1 LNQNWHATLIRHLLL
16 LITVCLIGG
25 LVSGYYGWSLAIG
38 LALYLGWTL
47 KQLLRLHDWLRNH
60 QPDEHRPMVTACGA
74 RCSTA
79 FTICN
84 AATSAYVAACRQ

>member
-1 LNQNWHATLIRHLLL
+1 MNQNWHATLIRHLLL
-16 LITVCLIGG
+16 LITACLIGG

-60 QPDEHRPMVTACGA
+60 QRALQIIEGDWSER
-74 RCSTA
+74 R
-79 FTICN
+79 
-84 AATSAYVAACRQ
+84 RQAVLLVEQLLKF